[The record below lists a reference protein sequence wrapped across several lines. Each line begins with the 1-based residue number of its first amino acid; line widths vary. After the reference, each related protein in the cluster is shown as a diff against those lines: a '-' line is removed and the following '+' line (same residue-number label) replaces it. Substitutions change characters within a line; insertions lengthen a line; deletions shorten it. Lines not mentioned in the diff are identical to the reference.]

1 MREEVRA
8 IVLELLRQDPEVRAA
23 VVEALQG
30 VRPRPLEEAMRGIT
44 EILAEAEREWQA
56 RHREEA

>member
-1 MREEVRA
+1 MREELKAVL
-8 IVLELLRQDPEVRAA
+8 LELLRHDPEVRAA
-23 VVEALQG
+23 VAEALQG

-56 RHREEA
+56 RRKEEA